1 MSEYQKYQLQWMID
15 HGFSLADLIQELDK
29 LREESDPDESL
40 ESIFADWEFGY
51 GFGSE
56 IWACEAEWKEC
67 EGSCD

>member
-29 LREESDPDESL
+29 LRDESDPDESL

-67 EGSCD
+67 EG